1 MTTLALNRRDSL
13 TPALLAALVLHVCL
27 FLAVTFLR
35 PAMPLP
41 IGSAV
46 PINIVSSAPATDSRP
61 AIQAPETQTA
71 QVEQPVPRA
80 KAPTPPP
87 VVQPTPAPTPTPTP
101 AVHPRPAPSPAP
113 KPKPMVKPPPAP
125 APDSFDLNKL
135 QASISR
141 YASHNPPTPAYA
153 ARGPTRVETAP
164 IARVDA
170 GQGVSQSD
178 AQGLTQLLERL
189 WNPNCSSGDTTI
201 VPVTFS
207 VGEDGRVTGRVTEAA
222 RASADALRAIDAVHQ
237 AEPYAEAY
245 RGKTFT
251 VNFNARA
258 ACAGR

>member
-1 MTTLALNRRDSL
+1 MTTLALNRHDSL
-13 TPALLAALVLHVCL
+13 TPALLAALLLHIGL
-27 FLAVTFLR
+27 FLAVTLFR
-35 PAMPLP
+35 PVLPLP

-61 AIQAPETQTA
+61 AEQAPVTQTA
-71 QVEQPVPRA
+71 QVEQPVAQA

-87 VVQPTPAPTPTPTP
+87 AVAQPTPAPTPTP
-101 AVHPRPAPSPAP
+101 AVHPRPAPTPAP
-113 KPKPMVKPPPAP
+113 KPKPMVKPTPAP
-125 APDSFDLNKL
+125 APDAFDLNKL

-141 YASHNPPTPAYA
+141 YASHNPPAPANA
-153 ARGPTRVETAP
+153 ARGPSRAETAP

-178 AQGLTQLLERL
+178 MQGLTQLLERL
-189 WNPNCSSGDTTI
+189 WNPNCASGDSSV

-207 VGEDGRVTGRVTEAA
+207 VGDDGRVTGRVTEAA